1 LGWPVLV
8 GSSKRPTHDQFEF
21 FEFDVVHRVGVGLSS
36 FWGLACHRPWS
47 PGLDRGQAGGWHSW
61 SSSSGIWT
69 EDLGLALGPVGN
81 PLRGALSF
89 LKPSAEPNT
98 WSGHTPSHTHRQTN
112 GRCCEVIKLGS
123 LRGRGG
129 SAGRVVDRI
138 GEGARLAFSNHRTR
152 GRYSGLLIVHLG
164 FSVHRI
170 PACIYTT

>member
-1 LGWPVLV
+1 MGWPVLV

-47 PGLDRGQAGGWHSW
+47 PGLDRGQAGGRHSW

-81 PLRGALSF
+81 PHHHSSSSRLSSTLGRGTQ
-89 LKPSAEPNT
+89 PP
-98 WSGHTPSHTHRQTN
+98 THRQTN